1 MTAIVIV
8 TLRRSVHW
16 LHNQSPFFFSFSG
29 VSMYVIYATEDQ
41 CRH

>member
-8 TLRRSVHW
+8 TLGVHW
-16 LHNQSPFFFSFSG
+16 LHNQSPFFSSFSG
-29 VSMYVIYATEDQ
+29 VNMYVIYATEDQ